1 LSITSFPPI
10 LPLFAVV
17 DVVDEFVDEPPDELP
32 PQAATATQTVTTK
45 ISDVKRFIDI
55 LRFPF

>member
-1 LSITSFPPI
+1 
-10 LPLFAVV
+10 LFAVL
-17 DVVDEFVDEPPDELP
+17 DVVDELVDEPPEELP
-32 PQAATATQTVTTK
+32 PQAATATQTVATK